1 MGLIENIRA
10 VDAVLGTRLAGML
23 PAAPRRS
30 SVLPFD
36 EWVSYFAFNDNLYP
50 FRQTLTGDPTQPVSG
65 DFTGLDAIYKSNGI
79 VFACMLARQSL
90 FSEARF
96 QFRQLRNGVPG
107 DLFGTQELEIL
118 EKPWTNATTGDLLSI
133 AIAHADLAGNFFA
146 VRRGNRLGILR
157 PDWVTLVIGSR
168 QSSENEFMD
177 VDAEIAG
184 YIYHP
189 GGKGSGKPPEV
200 YLPEVVAHFMPIPDP
215 TFRFR
220 GMSWLTPIIR
230 EIQADT
236 SATQHKLKFF
246 ENGATPNMVVKFD
259 LTDPEKFKRAVEM
272 SEAQYAGLQNAY
284 KTFYTA
290 AGGDAKVVGAT
301 FEQMNFKT
309 VQGAG
314 ETRIAAAS
322 GMHPVIVGLS
332 EGLQGSSL
340 NQGNFGAAKR
350 LVADKTL
357 RPLWRNFAGSMAS
370 IVRVPG
376 GAELWYDDRNIPFLQ
391 EDVKDAAEIQKVQT
405 ASIRQLVDAG
415 FTPESVIDAITA
427 GDFHRL
433 KHSGLMSVQLLPP
446 GTKSEPD
453 SGVPPADT
461 KEVEPQTPPTNGKDA
476 APALT

>member
-1 MGLIENIRA
+1 MGMIETFQRA
-10 VDAVLGTRLAGML
+10 LGLPVSEQRAG
-23 PAAPRRS
+23 
-30 SVLPFD
+30 VLPFD
-36 EWVSYFAFNDNLYP
+36 EWVSYFNFYNTAYP
-50 FRQTLTGDPTQPVSG
+50 FRQTLTGDGNSPVSG
-65 DFTGLDAIYKSNGI
+65 DFTGLDAVYKSNGI
-79 VFACMLARQSL
+79 VFACMVARQAL

-96 QFRQLRNGVPG
+96 QFRQVRDGVPG
-107 DLFGTQELEIL
+107 DLFGTEDLRIL
-118 EKPWTNATTGDLLSI
+118 EKPWPNGTTGDLLNI
-133 AIAHADLAGNFFA
+133 AISHADLGGNFFP
-146 VRRGNRLGILR
+146 VRRGNRVGIMR
-157 PDWVTLVIGSR
+157 PDWVTLVVGSPNR
-168 QSSENEFMD
+168 DIDNPSDD

-184 YIYHP
+184 YVYHP
-189 GGKGSGKPPEV
+189 GGRGSGAPTQV
-200 YLPEVVAHFMPIPDP
+200 YLPEQVGHFMPIPDP

-220 GMSWLTPIIR
+220 GISWLGAVIS
-230 EIQADT
+230 EIQGD
-236 SATQHKLKFF
+236 SAATDHKLKFF

-259 LTDPEKFKRAVEM
+259 LTDPEKFRRAVEM

-290 AGGDAKVVGAT
+290 AGAEATVVGS
-301 FEQMNFKT
+301 NFQQIDFKA

-332 EGLQGSSL
+332 EGLSGSSL
-340 NQGNFGAAKR
+340 NSGNFQAAKR

-370 IVRVPG
+370 IVRVP
-376 GAELWYDDRNIPFLQ
+376 ARSELWYDDRHIPFLQ

-433 KHSGLMSVQLLPP
+433 THSGLMSVQLLPP
-446 GTKSEPD
+446 GSTSEPE
-453 SGVPPADT
+453 STEPPQ
-461 KEVEPQTPPTNGKDA
+461 ETPDDGEDQGADA
-476 APALT
+476 A